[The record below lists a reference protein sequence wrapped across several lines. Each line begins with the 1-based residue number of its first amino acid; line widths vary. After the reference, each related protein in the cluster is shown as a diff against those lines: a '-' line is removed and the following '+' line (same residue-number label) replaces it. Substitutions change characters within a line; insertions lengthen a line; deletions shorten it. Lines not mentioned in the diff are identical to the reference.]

1 MLASL
6 ADDANPRKPVRCAY
20 RAGTAHAPTSTRAAT
35 TSPSAARSPLALTRA
50 LAPAV
55 AIVAEETGGRHA
67 AEMPRQPVAA
77 ARGASCRAAGHRRL
91 CEAVDGEAVTA
102 AVALDVMLLL
112 RCRIVVVVRR
122 RNMLMSVVR
131 SQLARGSHKGATAV
145 CGRCRLSPI
154 PTAPPHSNPCRRAGQ
169 VPAACNPD
177 GGVWLR
183 LHDRPERRRTQ
194 RLRVRQPLRSLVA
207 TLPARRGS

>member
-131 SQLARGSHKGATAV
+131 SQLARGFPQGRHCCVWAVSVVTHTYCATAPQPV
-145 CGRCRLSPI
+145 STCRASPGSLQPGRGRVVT
-154 PTAPPHSNPCRRAGQ
+154 TAR
-169 VPAACNPD
+169 
-177 GGVWLR
+177 
-183 LHDRPERRRTQ
+183 
-194 RLRVRQPLRSLVA
+194 
-207 TLPARRGS
+207 PARKAEDAAAASTAAAALSRRDSPSP